1 MEDNK
6 IDPKSDIAF
15 IEKSL
20 KNVKEMFD
28 KGEINKETYDAV
40 RPIYLEVLEK
50 IKCLQQNNE
59 KN

>member
-1 MEDNK
+1 MENNK
-6 IDPKSDIAF
+6 INVNSDIAF

-40 RPIYLEVLEK
+40 CPIYLEALEK
-50 IKCLQQNNE
+50 IKCLQQKKE

>member
-1 MEDNK
+1 MEDRK
-6 IDPKSDIAF
+6 IDPKTDIAF
-15 IEKSL
+15 IKKSR

-50 IKCLQQNNE
+50 TKCLQQKNE